1 MTEKEAYIAFSLADK
16 VGPVAVAKGI
26 SKFGSVVEAWNNAPS
41 LTNWDGNA
49 INYEREIEKASKLGV
64 TILTPADEAYPKA
77 LREHAFAPLALYV
90 KGDVSALSNL
100 FVAIVGTRRATPYG
114 KDCAYTIA
122 AGLASMGVGIV
133 SGLALGIDAEAHN
146 GALSVNG
153 LTVGVIGS
161 GLDEFYPTEN
171 IPIARKIVETGGAV
185 ISQFPLGRRP
195 DQKTFPRR
203 NKIVAALA
211 KGVVVA
217 ETPIV
222 GGAMM
227 TASLAADM
235 GKVVMAVPGRV
246 DSRSS
251 AGCLSLIRDGA
262 RLVRSAEDVKEEIT
276 DLFPG
281 EITKPSAKKKSPSLS
296 VKIDDDESHLL
307 NFVDREGV
315 SVDYLVRKTGFS
327 AAKVN
332 TLTMTLMI
340 KGLVRFF
347 PGNRVAL
354 PRSE

>member
-1 MTEKEAYIAFSLADK
+1 
-16 VGPVAVAKGI
+16 
-26 SKFGSVVEAWNNAPS
+26 
-41 LTNWDGNA
+41 
-49 INYEREIEKASKLGV
+49 
-64 TILTPADEAYPKA
+64 
-77 LREHAFAPLALYV
+77 
-90 KGDVSALSNL
+90 
-100 FVAIVGTRRATPYG
+100 
-114 KDCAYTIA
+114 
-122 AGLASMGVGIV
+122 
-133 SGLALGIDAEAHN
+133 
-146 GALSVNG
+146 
-153 LTVGVIGS
+153 
-161 GLDEFYPTEN
+161 
-171 IPIARKIVETGGAV
+171 
-185 ISQFPLGRRP
+185 
-195 DQKTFPRR
+195 
-203 NKIVAALA
+203 
-211 KGVVVA
+211 
-217 ETPIV
+217 
-222 GGAMM
+222 MM